1 MPSHRD
7 GYGPV
12 PVRGTWHRLVAA
24 ESARCTVISDTTGIG
39 REEAP
44 RVTGTRGAR
53 RGWILVALMTCMAL
67 AAMDTTIVST
77 AIPQVVADLG
87 GYTQFSW
94 VFSGYLLTQTVTIPI
109 YGKLADLY
117 GRKPVLMTGALI
129 FLAGSALCA
138 AAWNMPSLIAFRA
151 LQGVGAGAI
160 QSIVSTLAGDLYDIT
175 ERGRV
180 QGWISTVWGVSAIV
194 GPTLGGTFA
203 EYATWRWIFLINLP
217 IGALALTLIG
227 RFLHEKVRGTP
238 HRIDYPGAL
247 LVLGAAGT
255 AIFGLLQG
263 GTAWPWLSPPGI
275 GVFAA
280 AAVFAV
286 AAVVVERRAAEPIM
300 PPWVWG
306 KRLLASANLASVGFG
321 MLVVGPSTFL
331 PTYAQDVLGLGP
343 IAAGLLLAAMS
354 IGWPIAAGQSARL
367 YLAVGFRDAALIGA
381 ALALAG
387 TTGLA
392 LLAQTPPIWQIVAAV
407 FVLGI
412 GFGWLSAPIVV
423 GLQATVTWRQRG
435 VVTSAN
441 MFSRFLGQSLGAA
454 VFGAVSNAALRAR
467 LTHAPAHLRDR
478 LPADVDGISR
488 ALAHGPVSAAADY
501 LRAALYTAIH
511 HVYLGLAATA
521 ALVIVILATCTPR
534 RFPIVAATADAPDG
548 GDTED
553 AAGTPG
559 SGAER
564 S

>member
-1 MPSHRD
+1 MS
-7 GYGPV
+7 
-12 PVRGTWHRLVAA
+12 
-24 ESARCTVISDTTGIG
+24 
-39 REEAP
+39 
-44 RVTGTRGAR
+44 AR
-53 RGWILVALMTCMAL
+53 RGWILIALMTCMAL

-94 VFSGYLLTQTVTIPI
+94 VFSAYLLTQTVTIPI

-138 AAWNMPSLIAFRA
+138 AAWNMPSLIVFRA
-151 LQGVGAGAI
+151 LQGVGAGAV
-160 QSIVSTLAGDLYDIT
+160 QAIVSTLAGDLYDLT

-180 QGWISTVWGVSAIV
+180 QGWLSVVWGVSAIV
-194 GPTLGGTFA
+194 GPTLGGAFA
-203 EYATWRWIFLINLP
+203 EYSTWRWIFLINLP
-217 IGALALTLIG
+217 IGALALALIG
-227 RFLHEKVRGTP
+227 RFLHENVQRTR

-247 LVLGAAGT
+247 LLLGAAGA

-263 GTAWPWLSPPGI
+263 GTAWPWLSAPSI
-275 GVFAA
+275 ATFAVAAACAA
-280 AAVFAV
+280 AAVA
-286 AAVVVERRAAEPIM
+286 VERRAAEPVM

-306 KRLLASANLASVGFG
+306 RRLLASANLATVGFG
-321 MLVVGPSTFL
+321 MLVIGPSTFL

-343 IAAGLLLAAMS
+343 IAAGLLLATMS

-387 TTGLA
+387 ATWLA
-392 LLAQTPPIWQIVAAV
+392 LLPQTPGLWQIVAAV
-407 FVLGI
+407 FILGI
-412 GFGWLSAPIVV
+412 GFGWLSSPIVV
-423 GLQATVTWRQRG
+423 GVQATVTWHQRG

-467 LTHAPAHLRDR
+467 LTDAPERLRGD
-478 LPADVDGISR
+478 LPATADGISR
-488 ALAHGPVSAAADY
+488 ALEHHPATAAADY
-501 LRAALYTAIH
+501 LRAALYTATH

-521 ALVIVILATCTPR
+521 ALVIVILAVCTPR
-534 RFPIVAATADAPDG
+534 RFPVVAATAD
-548 GDTED
+548 
-553 AAGTPG
+553 TP
-559 SGAER
+559 AER
-564 S
+564 P